1 MKHLTYLLLFLS
13 MSVNAQTGMVL
24 IERNDLCVEIGG
36 DKKHYVCTP
45 DDLTYDVVERWK
57 TEMKIA
63 GIEFQ
68 EPLRKIDQIVYIE
81 RDYHYFGEIK
91 DRTIY
96 LNKALEEYPFCKRAA
111 IVQML
116 FINQGGKVEKQVR
129 PLAISRF
136 NVSEKTDAMFKRQF
150 DNGHIY
156 SYVIKRLKK

>member
-13 MSVNAQTGMVL
+13 MSLQAQDGMVL

-57 TEMKIA
+57 VEMKIA

-68 EPLRKIDQIVYIE
+68 APLRKIDKIVYIE

-96 LNKALEEYPFCKRAA
+96 LNSALNEYPFCKRAA

-116 FINQGGKVEKQVR
+116 FVNQGGKVDKQVR
-129 PLAISRF
+129 PLAISSFR
-136 NVSEKTDAMFKRQF
+136 VSKNTNGLFKRQF
-150 DNGHIY
+150 EHGYIY
-156 SYVIKRLKK
+156 SYVVKKLKE